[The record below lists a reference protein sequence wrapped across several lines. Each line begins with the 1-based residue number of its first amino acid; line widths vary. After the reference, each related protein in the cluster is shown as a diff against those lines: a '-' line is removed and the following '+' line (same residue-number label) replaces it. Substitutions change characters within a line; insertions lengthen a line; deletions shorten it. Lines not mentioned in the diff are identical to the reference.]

1 MDCHEHF
8 GQKDELAL
16 HLINCVKI
24 CPLSAAQPEENAWAS
39 GSSET
44 LPFENLSSGPKA
56 TVAAGPVKQPD
67 VPPNPP
73 PPINTL
79 STRGKRIRALVPVA
93 SFVLALM
100 TVVLA
105 VIIRTLV
112 VDLLTELNH
121 EAEVSRETI
130 ELCGAV
136 MKRAMPPTL
145 LHPIFFALVRR
156 SAHHLAISFGML
168 LITRFYTTSIPLL
181 IFIFQVLCV

>member
-1 MDCHEHF
+1 MNCQEHF
-8 GQKDELAL
+8 GEKDELAL
-16 HLINCVKI
+16 HLISCAKI
-24 CPLSAAQPEENAWAS
+24 CPLSAVQPEENAWAS

-44 LPFENLSSGPKA
+44 LPFEHLSSGPKA

-112 VDLLTELNH
+112 STFLRSSTTRLKTEADADLVGSAPNH
-121 EAEVSRETI
+121 ANKDREAEGRG
-130 ELCGAV
+130 LDD
-136 MKRAMPPTL
+136 
-145 LHPIFFALVRR
+145 
-156 SAHHLAISFGML
+156 
-168 LITRFYTTSIPLL
+168 
-181 IFIFQVLCV
+181 